1 MESIKIRPIYP
12 PKIEMPKDYKVYVP
26 HGTAELY
33 KAKFKEIGWG
43 FTPEQVEEISEM
55 EEPT

>member
-1 MESIKIRPIYP
+1 MESIKIQPIYP
-12 PKIEMPKDYKVYVP
+12 PKIETLTDCKVYVP

-43 FTPEQVEEISEM
+43 FMPEQVEEISEM
-55 EEPT
+55 EEPA